1 MRVHFI
7 AIGGSAMHNIALAVH
22 AAGHEVTGSDDQI
35 FEPSRSRLDEWG
47 LLPPVD
53 GWFPEKINT
62 GIDVVV
68 LGMHAR
74 ADNPELARAQ
84 ALSLKVQSYPEFLRT
99 CNENA
104 QRVVIGGSHGKTT
117 ITSML
122 LHTMRSLQMKSN
134 FMVGAQ
140 LDGFDRMVEIN
151 PDHPWCILEG
161 DEYLSSPIDRRP
173 KFFWYEGHFTLLT
186 GIAWDHINVF
196 PTEDHYMKQFD
207 QYLRSLAENA
217 VVVWCEEDDKL
228 ARIIERCERDDLSFI
243 PYATP
248 ACTPRPDGTM
258 DVTFEDGQTLK
269 TRLVGTHNMQN
280 VAGARTLAK
289 AMGIDAASFDSAIQD
304 FTGAARRL
312 ETVHETPNFTVFRD
326 FAHAPSKVKATVKG
340 VKASYPNRTLTAVLE
355 LHTFSSL
362 NRDFLPT
369 YKQAM
374 EGADEAIVFYDPAV
388 LEHKRMPALDGAFV
402 KHAFGDPENLT
413 VITDAKALHERVQ
426 ALEAKN
432 RTLLLMSSGW
442 FGNAQW
448 TW

>member
-1 MRVHFI
+1 
-7 AIGGSAMHNIALAVH
+7 MHNIALAVH

-35 FEPSRSRLDEWG
+35 FEPSRSRLAEAG

-53 GWFPEKINT
+53 GWFPEKLDP

-74 ADNPELARAQ
+74 VDNPELAEAQ
-84 ALSLKVQSYPEFLRT
+84 ALGLEVQSYPEFLRA
-99 CNENA
+99 CNEHA

-122 LHTMRSLQMKSN
+122 LQTMRNLGIETN

-140 LDGFDRMVEIN
+140 LEGFDRMVEIN
-151 PDHPWCILEG
+151 PEHPWCILEG

-196 PTEDHYMKQFD
+196 PTEEHYLLQFD
-207 QYLRSLAENA
+207 HYLRSLAEGA
-217 VVVWCEEDDKL
+217 VVVWCAEDEKL
-228 ARIIERCERDDLSFI
+228 ARIIQRCERNDLSFV
-243 PYATP
+243 PYSTP
-248 ACTPRPDGTM
+248 ACAPQPDGTM
-258 DVTFEDGQTLK
+258 HVTFADGRILN
-269 TRLVGTHNMQN
+269 TRLVGTHNVQN
-280 VAGARTLAK
+280 LAGARTLAH
-289 AMGIDAASFDSAIQD
+289 AMGIDAAAFDEAIQG

-326 FAHAPSKVKATVKG
+326 FAHAPSKVKATVQG
-340 VKASYPNRTLTAVLE
+340 VKASYPERTLTAVLE

-369 YKQAM
+369 YNRAM

-402 KHAFGDPENLT
+402 KRAFGNPENLT

-426 ALEAKN
+426 ALEPKN